1 MDPVRN
7 PYSPGAGRKPSA
19 LVGRDDVIGA
29 WSVSLQRAERGKTD
43 QPMILYGLRGVG
55 KTVLLSQLRRDADA
69 RDWITVQLEAGSG
82 RSLREMVGEGLYGPL
97 SDLARPSAG
106 KRLLRALKTALS
118 FKASYDATGTWNFGV
133 DLSGATGGA
142 ADSGVLLTDLRKVVR
157 DVSLAAGEDGV
168 GLALLI
174 DEAQDLSPEEI
185 QTLAAVMQS
194 AATDDLPVLF
204 ALAGLPS
211 LPQTLAEAKSYSERF
226 HYSVIE
232 KLDSEAAR
240 EAILKPARDENVD
253 WREDAL
259 DHVVTASG
267 RYPYFIQQFGQETWN
282 AATGAAI
289 EFEDARVG
297 VATGQGQLDNG
308 FFRARWDRTTAAEK
322 QYLRAMCP
330 EGDNGV
336 GSGEVAS
343 RLNRET
349 RSLGPARK
357 SLISKGMIYAPD
369 HGVVAFTVPG
379 MAGFIARQHD

>member
-19 LVGRDDVIGA
+19 LVGRDKVIDD

-55 KTVLLSQLRRDADA
+55 KTVLLSRLRRDADA
-69 RDWITVQLEAGSG
+69 RDWITVQVEAGSG
-82 RSLREMVGEGLYGPL
+82 RTLREMIGEGLYGPL
-97 SDLARPSAG
+97 SDLVRPSAG

-118 FKASYDATGTWNFGV
+118 FKASYDAAGNWNFGI
-133 DLSGATGGA
+133 DLSEATGGA
-142 ADSGVLLTDLRKVVR
+142 ADSGVLLTDLSKIIR
-157 DVSLAAGEDGV
+157 DVSLAAGDDGV

-174 DEAQDLSPEEI
+174 DEAQDLSPEEV

-194 AATDDLPVLF
+194 AATGDLPVLF
-204 ALAGLPS
+204 GLAGLPS

-226 HYSVIE
+226 RYNVIE
-232 KLDSEAAR
+232 KLDLGAAR
-240 EAILKPARDENVD
+240 EAILKPARDEAVD
-253 WREDAL
+253 WSAEAL
-259 DHVVTASG
+259 DHVVNASG

-282 AATGAAI
+282 VATETPIQFA
-289 EFEDARVG
+289 DAQLG

-330 EGDNGV
+330 EGDDGV
-336 GSGEVAS
+336 GSGEVAN
-343 RLNRET
+343 RLNRAGS
-349 RSLGPARK
+349 SLGPTRAN
-357 SLISKGMIYAPD
+357 LIHKGLIYAPD
-369 HGVVAFTVPG
+369 HGIVAFTVPG

>member
-19 LVGRDDVIGA
+19 LVGRDDVIDT

-55 KTVLLSQLRRDADA
+55 KTVLLSRLRRDADA

-82 RSLREMVGEGLYGPL
+82 RALREMVGEGLYGPL

-118 FKASYDATGTWNFGV
+118 FKASYDTTGTWNFGV

-142 ADSGVLLTDLRKVVR
+142 ADSGFLLTDLGKLVR

-174 DEAQDLSPEEI
+174 DEAQDLSSEEI

-194 AATDDLPVLF
+194 AATGDLPVLF

-226 HYSVIE
+226 RYSVIE
-232 KLDSEAAR
+232 KLDNNAAR
-240 EAILKPARDENVD
+240 EAILKPARDEGID
-253 WREDAL
+253 WSADAL
-259 DHVVTASG
+259 DHVVTTSG

-289 EFEDARVG
+289 EFEDARLG
-297 VATGQGQLDNG
+297 VAVGQGQLDNG

-330 EGDNGV
+330 EGDGGV
-336 GSGEVAS
+336 GSGEVAN
-343 RLNRET
+343 RLKRVG
-349 RSLGPARK
+349 RSLGPTRAK
-357 SLISKGMIYAPD
+357 LISKGLIYAPD
-369 HGVVAFTVPG
+369 HGIVAFTVPG
-379 MAGFIARQHD
+379 MAGFISRQHG

>member
-19 LVGRDDVIGA
+19 LVGRDDVINA

-43 QPMILYGLRGVG
+43 QPIILYGLRGVG
-55 KTVLLSQLRRDADA
+55 KTVLLSRLRRDAET

-82 RSLREMVGEGLYGPL
+82 RALREMVGEGLYGPL

-118 FKASYDATGTWNFGV
+118 FKASYDTTGTWNFGV

-142 ADSGVLLTDLRKVVR
+142 ADSGFLLTDLGKLVR

-174 DEAQDLSPEEI
+174 DEAQDLSSEEI

-226 HYSVIE
+226 RYSVIK
-232 KLDSEAAR
+232 KLDSDGAR
-240 EAILKPARDENVD
+240 EAILKPARKEGVD
-253 WREDAL
+253 WSADAL
-259 DHVVTASG
+259 DYVVTTSG

-289 EFEDARVG
+289 EFEDARLG
-297 VATGQGQLDNG
+297 VAVGQGQLDNG

-330 EGDNGV
+330 EGDDGI
-336 GSGEVAS
+336 GSGEVAN
-343 RLNRET
+343 RLKRVG
-349 RSLGPARK
+349 RSLGPTRAN
-357 SLISKGMIYAPD
+357 LISKGLIYAPD
-369 HGVVAFTVPG
+369 HGIVAFTVPG
-379 MAGFIARQHD
+379 MAGFISRQHD